1 MNASDKPMTSPH
13 PLFDARGLRIGIF
26 IIAYNA
32 DQHIEKTLNRI
43 PEAVWREIA
52 IAYVIDDCSIDETV
66 GRALAFRGPADRFRV
81 LRNRSNR
88 QYGGNQ
94 KLGYQYALDEG
105 LDVVVM
111 LHADGQYAPEVLPE
125 MLAPIVEDQ
134 ADIVIGSRMMHRPK
148 ALLGGMPRYKYVG
161 NIVLT
166 GIQKLLSG
174 MSLSEF
180 HSGYRAYRTAFL
192 RSVPFWENSDE
203 WHFDTQI
210 LLQAQQAGARLTEIP
225 IPTYYGDEICHV
237 NGIVYGIHCIVS
249 SLFFWF
255 YRLGIIYTHKYDV
268 TLKGPR
274 YVEKFS
280 DPTSSHSLI
289 WKRLEQDLL
298 RGAKILELGVGDAAL
313 TRKLAEAGAV
323 VDAVEIDQQA
333 ALLAKP
339 YCRRVLIAD
348 VNSIERAGLTEKYD
362 IVVAADVLEHLVNPE
377 LVLSR
382 LKRCIKKGGLL
393 IVSLPN
399 IANIYVRLN
408 LLLGRYPEARRG
420 ILDETHL
427 HAFTLATMRRLLGKT
442 GWIIEEETV
451 SAIPVA
457 IFLPFLRRAP
467 WRWLLSA
474 AYALTRLFKG
484 LLAYQGIFFC
494 RNPNESDLL

>member
-1 MNASDKPMTSPH
+1 MNASDEPMIAPSLT
-13 PLFDARGLRIGIF
+13 FDARGLRIGIF

-32 DQHIEKTLNRI
+32 ERHIEKTLNRI
-43 PEAVWREIA
+43 PEAVWREVA
-52 IAYVIDDCSIDETV
+52 VAYVIDDCSTDETV

-81 LRNRSNR
+81 LRNRTNR
-88 QYGGNQ
+88 RYGGNQ
-94 KLGYQYALDEG
+94 KLGYQYALDEE

-125 MLAPIVEDQ
+125 MLAPIVDDQ
-134 ADIVIGSRMMHRPK
+134 ADIVIGSRMIHRPD
-148 ALLGGMPRYKYVG
+148 ALRGGMPRYKYVG

-166 GIQKLLSG
+166 GIQNRLTG

-180 HSGYRAYRTAFL
+180 HSGYRAYRTTFL

-210 LLQAQQAGARLTEIP
+210 LLQARQAGARLTEIP
-225 IPTYYGDEICHV
+225 IPVYYGDEICHV
-237 NGIVYGIHCIVS
+237 NGIVYGIHCIAS
-249 SLFFWF
+249 SFFFWL
-255 YRLGIIYTHKYDV
+255 YRLGIVYMHKYDV

-280 DPTSSHSLI
+280 DPNSSHSLI
-289 WKRLEQDLL
+289 WKRLEQELL
-298 RGAKILELGVGDAAL
+298 RGTKILELGVGDASL
-313 TRKLAEAGAV
+313 TRKLAEAGAI
-323 VDAVEIDQQA
+323 VDAIEIDSQA
-333 ALLAKP
+333 ASLAQP
-339 YCRRVLIAD
+339 YCRHVLIAD
-348 VNSIERAGLTEKYD
+348 ANSIERAGLTEKYD
-362 IVVAADVLEHLVNPE
+362 IVIAADVLEHLVNPE

-382 LKRCIKKGGLL
+382 LKGHLRKGGLL

-408 LLLGRYPEARRG
+408 LLLGRYPTDRRG

-427 HAFTLATMRRLLGKT
+427 HAYTLTTMRRLLGKT
-442 GWIIEEETV
+442 GWVIEGQTV

-457 IFLPFLRRAP
+457 IVLPFIRRKP
-467 WRWLLSA
+467 WRWLLSTG
-474 AYALTRLFKG
+474 YALTRLFKG

-494 RNPNESDLL
+494 RNPNEPDLL

>member
-1 MNASDKPMTSPH
+1 MTIAP
-13 PLFDARGLRIGIF
+13 PLFDTRGLRIGIF

-32 DQHIEKTLNRI
+32 ERHIEKTLNRI
-43 PEAVWREIA
+43 PEVVWREIA
-52 IAYVIDDCSIDETV
+52 VAYVIDDCSTDETV
-66 GRALAFRGPADRFRV
+66 GRTLAFQGPADRFRV
-81 LRNRSNR
+81 LRNRTNR

-125 MLAPIVEDQ
+125 MLAPIIEDQ
-134 ADIVIGSRMMHRPK
+134 ADIVIGSRMMHRPD
-148 ALLGGMPRYKYVG
+148 ALRGGMPRYKYVG

-166 GIQKLLSG
+166 GIQNLLTG
-174 MSLSEF
+174 LSLSEF
-180 HSGYRAYRTAFL
+180 HSGYRAYRTTFL
-192 RSVPFWENSDE
+192 RSIPFWENSDD

-210 LLQAQQAGARLTEIP
+210 LMQAQQASARLTEIP

-237 NGIVYGIHCIVS
+237 NGILYGIHCIAS
-249 SLFFWF
+249 SLLYWL
-255 YRLGIIYTHKYDV
+255 YRRGIIYTHKYDV

-280 DPTSSHSLI
+280 DPSSSHSLI
-289 WKRLEQDLL
+289 WKRLKQELL
-298 RGAKILELGVGDAAL
+298 RGVKILKLGVGDASL
-313 TRKLAEAGAV
+313 TRKLSEAGTV
-323 VDAVEIDQQA
+323 LDTIEIDPQA
-333 ALLAKP
+333 AALAKP

-362 IVVAADVLEHLVNPE
+362 IIVAADVLEHLVNPE

-382 LKRCIKKGGLL
+382 LKRHLRKGGLL
-393 IVSLPN
+393 VVSLPN

-408 LLLGRYPEARRG
+408 LLLGRYPEGRRG

-427 HAFTLATMRRLLGKT
+427 HAFTLATMRRLLCKT
-442 GWIIEEETV
+442 GWIVEEQTV
-451 SAIPVA
+451 SMIPVV
-457 IFLPFLRRAP
+457 IFFPFIQKAP

-474 AYALTRLFKG
+474 GYALTRLFKG

-494 RNPNESDLL
+494 RNPNEPDLL